1 MTIVKAYTAVDFL
14 DGHVGFYGEVTVAN
28 SSLIKLADSYGNSN
42 DYYGSF
48 SYDGNGSLVGG
59 TVTGI
64 QAFSSNVL
72 ALEVSGADVPAL
84 DVASAVLNSD
94 FLALYSYFLSSND
107 VISGSSMVDRIS
119 GQGGSDEIH
128 AGGGSDTVFG
138 GTGADKLYG
147 NTGNDALFGQA
158 GNDLIV
164 GAAGS
169 DLLSG
174 KSGSD
179 RLFGNKGKD
188 TLLGGAKGDQLYGG
202 GGNDTLKGN
211 KGNDM
216 LVGGGGRDTFY
227 FRKGDGRDT
236 ITDFNTGKDTIEIG
250 RGATRIGQLNF
261 KQTGDDVAVTF
272 KNVEIL
278 VENITVSELNN
289 SDNFLF

>member
-14 DGHVGFYGEVTVAN
+14 DGRVGFYGEVTVATC
-28 SSLIKLADSYGNSN
+28 SLIKLADSYGNSN

-94 FLALYSYFLSSND
+94 FLTLYSYFLSGND

-147 NTGNDALFGQA
+147 NTGNDALFG
-158 GNDLIV
+158 
-164 GAAGS
+164 
-169 DLLSG
+169 
-174 KSGSD
+174 
-179 RLFGNKGKD
+179 NKGKD

-202 GGNDTLKGN
+202 GGNDILKGN

-216 LVGGGGRDTFY
+216 LMGGGGRDTFY

-250 RGATRIGQLNF
+250 GGATRIGQLDF

-272 KNVEIL
+272 KNVEIF
-278 VENITVSELNN
+278 VENITLSELNN